1 MFLCADVVEHILSG
15 FEGCRGDLSLV
26 NNLKAVNKQWLQA
39 VRRFLRKHAG
49 SRGMLELF
57 RHDCVHAPGGL
68 QLPMHCRISP
78 FASTRGLTVLSTLDD
93 CGVLERSVPAVLL
106 DLCVET
112 EACCPYS
119 RWEPAS
125 SIREELWHD
134 DECPCLWHF
143 EEVLEGIYDPAV
155 CLARLEIKSIRLDV
169 EGKIYTSI
177 YDAMRIEFAEDD
189 INSAIDAS
197 PCSHQSVLLSC
208 VHVGCDFNGKWLSLS
223 ILRVLGKLLD
233 ENLQWCLRL

>member
-1 MFLCADVVEHILSG
+1 
-15 FEGCRGDLSLV
+15 
-26 NNLKAVNKQWLQA
+26 
-39 VRRFLRKHAG
+39 
-49 SRGMLELF
+49 
-57 RHDCVHAPGGL
+57 
-68 QLPMHCRISP
+68 MHCRISP
-78 FASTRGLTVLSTLDD
+78 FASTRGLTVLSALDD
-93 CGVLERSVPAVLL
+93 FGVLERSVPAVLL
-106 DLCVET
+106 DICVET
-112 EACCPYS
+112 GACCPYS
-119 RWEPAS
+119 KWEPAC

-177 YDAMRIEFAEDD
+177 YDAMRTAFAEDD

-197 PCSHQSVLLSC
+197 PCSYQSVLLSC

>member
-1 MFLCADVVEHILSG
+1 MLLCTDVVEHILGEFQGSR
-15 FEGCRGDLSLV
+15 EDLAVL
-26 NNLKAVNKQWLQA
+26 NMAKGVNKQWLQVA
-39 VRRFLRKHAG
+39 RRLMRKNAG
-49 SRGMLELF
+49 GRGMLELF
-57 RHDCVHAPGGL
+57 RHDCVNNIGGIK
-68 QLPMHCRISP
+68 LPLHCRISP
-78 FASTRGLTVLSTLDD
+78 FASTHGLTVLSSLDEF
-93 CGVLERSVPAVLL
+93 GVLEQSVQAVLL

-119 RWEPAS
+119 KWEPAYVVS
-125 SIREELWHD
+125 GEAWCE
-134 DECPCLWHF
+134 DECPCTWHF
-143 EEVLEGIYDPAV
+143 DEVLNGIYDPAF
-155 CLARLEIKSIRLDV
+155 CLARLGVKSIRLDV

-177 YDAMRIEFAEDD
+177 YDAMRTAFAEDD

-223 ILRVLGKLLD
+223 TLRVLGKLLD